1 MYCTEDCKCSL
12 CRELRG
18 FDYRKDCERKRVTP
32 KDLKN
37 NKDHDGGGGSGNGNF
52 SMMKKAKSSFEL
64 APKPLD
70 IKFKNNTPT
79 KYPSTADLAPPQDN
93 KHKVVI
99 YFSDAYNNICKP
111 IHSQMSSSNNDIDHA
126 KRLVS
131 EMETKQLPTIAVK
144 TTAENASSSENKD
157 FLKQL
162 KTVLQE
168 KSKFTN
174 KFNNLRPAPQPPIK
188 QQITPKPP
196 LAAKP
201 NVVKIQQTAT
211 LNEQSNHETFTNTKL
226 LPSYIESIE
235 NNVINLKIEQNFKK
249 ASELVNLISSLSKK
263 VKRKSDTSAETSS
276 VHELNFSQEDDEE
289 NDEEEDEESDDDT
302 ASEPAEGYY
311 YDWSF
316 VQEWRSR

>member
-37 NKDHDGGGGSGNGNF
+37 NKDHDGNGNF

-70 IKFKNNTPT
+70 LKFKNNTPT
-79 KYPSTADLAPPQDN
+79 KYPSTVDLAPPQDN

-111 IHSQMSSSNNDIDHA
+111 IHSSNNDIDHA

-131 EMETKQLPTIAVK
+131 EMETKQLPTIGKSNENV
-144 TTAENASSSENKD
+144 ENANENKD

-168 KSKFTN
+168 KSKYTN

-188 QQITPKPP
+188 QQTTSKPP

-201 NVVKIQQTAT
+201 NVVTAAM
-211 LNEQSNHETFTNTKL
+211 NEQTKL

-289 NDEEEDEESDDDT
+289 HDGDEDVESDDDT

>member
-18 FDYRKDCERKRVTP
+18 FDYRKNCERKRVTP

-37 NKDHDGGGGSGNGNF
+37 NKDRDGSSGNSNF

-131 EMETKQLPTIAVK
+131 EMETKQLPTIAQSNGN
-144 TTAENASSSENKD
+144 AENNENKD

-188 QQITPKPP
+188 QQHTPKPP

-211 LNEQSNHETFTNTKL
+211 LHEQALNLETLTTTKL

-289 NDEEEDEESDDDT
+289 HDGEEDVESDDDT
-302 ASEPAEGYY
+302 ASEPADGYY

>member
-18 FDYRKDCERKRVTP
+18 FDYRKDGERKRVTP

-37 NKDHDGGGGSGNGNF
+37 NKDRDGSSNF

-131 EMETKQLPTIAVK
+131 EMETKQLPTIAK
-144 TTAENASSSENKD
+144 SNENKD

-162 KTVLQE
+162 KTVLQD
-168 KSKFTN
+168 KSKYTN

-201 NVVKIQQTAT
+201 NVVKIQQTAS
-211 LNEQSNHETFTNTKL
+211 LSEQINHETFTKTKL

-249 ASELVNLISSLSKK
+249 ASELVNLISSMSKK

-289 NDEEEDEESDDDT
+289 NDEEKDEESDDDT